1 MEKAQVLKNIGSIGR
16 ASAKLTKDIQATAV
30 GCVEHAVKHGDVTLA
45 DQLVDAL
52 GKGLRKASLRAWFEK
67 NAPMFIAK
75 GKDKF
80 SFDPTRKGE
89 WNQDREDT
97 LLATPWEEAKP
108 EEKDCLNL
116 RRIRV
121 IRQVHEACRVNVQR
135 RTGHTS
141 QPRDDRLPCT
151 RKCYIPRCHRKQ
163 GTYRYAS
170 RLRSGRNLK
179 PANVWALDYHLEVI

>member
-45 DQLVDAL
+45 DQLVDAI

-80 SFDPTRKGE
+80 SFDPTRKGTWDQE
-89 WNQDREDT
+89 REDT
-97 LLATPWEEAKP
+97 LLALPWEEAKP
-108 EEKDCLNL
+108 EEKIVSIFDVSESFDKFMKRVESMSKDAQVTL
-116 RRIRV
+116 RNREMIDFLVHASATYHDAMANKARID
-121 IRQVHEACRVNVQR
+121 
-135 RTGHTS
+135 T
-141 QPRDDRLPCT
+141 
-151 RKCYIPRCHRKQ
+151 
-163 GTYRYAS
+163 
-170 RLRSGRNLK
+170 
-179 PANVWALDYHLEVI
+179 PAA

>member
-16 ASAKLTKDIQATAV
+16 ASKKLTTDIQNTAV

-52 GKGLRKASLRAWFEK
+52 GKGMRKASLRAWFEK

-108 EEKDCLNL
+108 EEKIVSIFDVSESFDKFMKRVESMSKDAQVTL
-116 RRIRV
+116 RNREMIDFLVHASATYHDAMASKARID
-121 IRQVHEACRVNVQR
+121 
-135 RTGHTS
+135 T
-141 QPRDDRLPCT
+141 
-151 RKCYIPRCHRKQ
+151 
-163 GTYRYAS
+163 
-170 RLRSGRNLK
+170 
-179 PANVWALDYHLEVI
+179 PAA

>member
-30 GCVEHAVKHGDVTLA
+30 GCVEHAVNHGDVTLA

-80 SFDPTRKGE
+80 SFDPTRKGVWDAE
-89 WNQDREDT
+89 REAS
-97 LLATPWEEAKP
+97 LLALPWEEAKP
-108 EEKDCLNL
+108 EEKVVSIFDVSESFDKFMKRVESMSKDAEVTL
-116 RRIRV
+116 RNREMIDFLVHASATYHDAIASKARID
-121 IRQVHEACRVNVQR
+121 
-135 RTGHTS
+135 T
-141 QPRDDRLPCT
+141 
-151 RKCYIPRCHRKQ
+151 
-163 GTYRYAS
+163 
-170 RLRSGRNLK
+170 
-179 PANVWALDYHLEVI
+179 PAA

>member
-80 SFDPTRKGE
+80 SFDPTRKGVWDSE
-89 WNQDREDT
+89 REDT
-97 LLATPWEEAKP
+97 LLALPWEEAKP
-108 EEKDCLNL
+108 EEKIVSVFDVSESFDKFMKRVESMVKDTEVTVRNRELMDML
-116 RRIRV
+116 IQASAEFHSDKALKARID
-121 IRQVHEACRVNVQR
+121 
-135 RTGHTS
+135 T
-141 QPRDDRLPCT
+141 
-151 RKCYIPRCHRKQ
+151 
-163 GTYRYAS
+163 
-170 RLRSGRNLK
+170 
-179 PANVWALDYHLEVI
+179 PAA

>member
-16 ASAKLTKDIQATAV
+16 ASAKLTTDIQATAV

-108 EEKDCLNL
+108 EEKIVSIFDVSESFDKFMKRVESMSKDAQVTL
-116 RRIRV
+116 RNREMIDFLVHARATYHDAIASKARID
-121 IRQVHEACRVNVQR
+121 
-135 RTGHTS
+135 T
-141 QPRDDRLPCT
+141 
-151 RKCYIPRCHRKQ
+151 
-163 GTYRYAS
+163 
-170 RLRSGRNLK
+170 
-179 PANVWALDYHLEVI
+179 PAA

>member
-80 SFDPTRKGE
+80 SFDPTRKGTWDQE
-89 WNQDREDT
+89 REDT
-97 LLATPWEEAKP
+97 LLALPWEEAKP
-108 EEKDCLNL
+108 EEKIVSVFDVSESFDKFMKRVESMSKDAQVTL
-116 RRIRV
+116 RNREMIDFL
-121 IRQVHEACRVNVQR
+121 VHASATYHDAIANKA
-135 RTGHTS
+135 
-141 QPRDDRLPCT
+141 RLDT
-151 RKCYIPRCHRKQ
+151 
-163 GTYRYAS
+163 
-170 RLRSGRNLK
+170 
-179 PANVWALDYHLEVI
+179 PAV

>member
-80 SFDPTRKGE
+80 SFDPTRKGT
-89 WNQDREDT
+89 WDQDREDT
-97 LLATPWEEAKP
+97 LMALPWEEAKP
-108 EEKDCLNL
+108 EEKIVSIFDVSESFDKFMKRVESMSKDAQVTL
-116 RRIRV
+116 RNREMIDFLVHASATYHDAIANKARID
-121 IRQVHEACRVNVQR
+121 
-135 RTGHTS
+135 T
-141 QPRDDRLPCT
+141 
-151 RKCYIPRCHRKQ
+151 
-163 GTYRYAS
+163 
-170 RLRSGRNLK
+170 
-179 PANVWALDYHLEVI
+179 PAA

>member
-45 DQLVDAL
+45 DQLVDAI

-80 SFDPTRKGE
+80 SFDPTRKGT
-89 WNQDREDT
+89 WDQDREDT
-97 LLATPWEEAKP
+97 LMALPWEEAKP
-108 EEKDCLNL
+108 EEKVVSIFDVSESFDKFMKRVESMSKDAEVTL
-116 RRIRV
+116 RNREMIDFLVHASATYHDAIASKARID
-121 IRQVHEACRVNVQR
+121 
-135 RTGHTS
+135 T
-141 QPRDDRLPCT
+141 
-151 RKCYIPRCHRKQ
+151 
-163 GTYRYAS
+163 
-170 RLRSGRNLK
+170 
-179 PANVWALDYHLEVI
+179 PAA

>member
-80 SFDPTRKGE
+80 SFDPTRKGT
-89 WNQDREDT
+89 WDQDREDT
-97 LLATPWEEAKP
+97 LMALPWEEAKP
-108 EEKDCLNL
+108 EEKIVSIFDVSESFDKFMKRVESMSKDAEVTL
-116 RRIRV
+116 RNREMIDFLVHASATYHDAIANKARID
-121 IRQVHEACRVNVQR
+121 
-135 RTGHTS
+135 T
-141 QPRDDRLPCT
+141 
-151 RKCYIPRCHRKQ
+151 
-163 GTYRYAS
+163 
-170 RLRSGRNLK
+170 
-179 PANVWALDYHLEVI
+179 PAA

>member
-45 DQLVDAL
+45 DQLVDAI

-97 LLATPWEEAKP
+97 LMALPWEEAKP
-108 EEKDCLNL
+108 EEKVVSIFDVSESFDKFMKRVESMSKDAQVTL
-116 RRIRV
+116 RNREMIDFLVHASATYHDAIASKARID
-121 IRQVHEACRVNVQR
+121 
-135 RTGHTS
+135 T
-141 QPRDDRLPCT
+141 
-151 RKCYIPRCHRKQ
+151 
-163 GTYRYAS
+163 
-170 RLRSGRNLK
+170 
-179 PANVWALDYHLEVI
+179 PAA

>member
-30 GCVEHAVKHGDVTLA
+30 GCVEHAVNHGDVTLA

-80 SFDPTRKGE
+80 SFDSTRKGVWDAE
-89 WNQDREDT
+89 REAS
-97 LLATPWEEAKP
+97 LLALPWEEAKP
-108 EEKDCLNL
+108 EEKVVSVFDVSESFDKFMK
-116 RRIRV
+116 RIESMTKDSEMTIRNRQLIDFLASASAEYHTQIAMQTRV
-121 IRQVHEACRVNVQR
+121 AE
-135 RTGHTS
+135 
-141 QPRDDRLPCT
+141 
-151 RKCYIPRCHRKQ
+151 
-163 GTYRYAS
+163 
-170 RLRSGRNLK
+170 
-179 PANVWALDYHLEVI
+179 

>member
-80 SFDPTRKGE
+80 SFDPTRKGT
-89 WNQDREDT
+89 WDQDREDT
-97 LLATPWEEAKP
+97 LLALPWEEAKP
-108 EEKDCLNL
+108 EEKIVSIFDVSESFDKFMKRVESMSKDAQVTL
-116 RRIRV
+116 RNREMIDFLVHASATYHDAIANKARID
-121 IRQVHEACRVNVQR
+121 
-135 RTGHTS
+135 T
-141 QPRDDRLPCT
+141 
-151 RKCYIPRCHRKQ
+151 
-163 GTYRYAS
+163 
-170 RLRSGRNLK
+170 
-179 PANVWALDYHLEVI
+179 PAA

>member
-80 SFDPTRKGE
+80 SFDPTRKGT
-89 WNQDREDT
+89 WDQDREDT
-97 LLATPWEEAKP
+97 LMALPWEEAKP
-108 EEKDCLNL
+108 EEKIVSIFDVSESFDKFMKRVESMSKDAEVTL
-116 RRIRV
+116 RNREMIDFLVHASATYHDAMASKARID
-121 IRQVHEACRVNVQR
+121 
-135 RTGHTS
+135 T
-141 QPRDDRLPCT
+141 
-151 RKCYIPRCHRKQ
+151 
-163 GTYRYAS
+163 
-170 RLRSGRNLK
+170 
-179 PANVWALDYHLEVI
+179 PAA

>member
-80 SFDPTRKGE
+80 SFDPTRKGT
-89 WNQDREDT
+89 WDQDREDT
-97 LLATPWEEAKP
+97 LMALPWEEAKP
-108 EEKDCLNL
+108 EEKIVSIFDVSESFDKFMKRVESMSKDAQVTL
-116 RRIRV
+116 RNREMIDFLVHASATYHDAIASKARID
-121 IRQVHEACRVNVQR
+121 
-135 RTGHTS
+135 T
-141 QPRDDRLPCT
+141 
-151 RKCYIPRCHRKQ
+151 
-163 GTYRYAS
+163 
-170 RLRSGRNLK
+170 
-179 PANVWALDYHLEVI
+179 PAA

>member
-45 DQLVDAL
+45 DQLVDAI

-80 SFDPTRKGE
+80 SFDPTRKGT
-89 WNQDREDT
+89 WDQDREDT
-97 LLATPWEEAKP
+97 LMALPWEEAKP
-108 EEKDCLNL
+108 EEKVISIFDVSESFDKFMKRVESMSKDAQVTL
-116 RRIRV
+116 RNREMIDFLVHASATYHDAIASKARID
-121 IRQVHEACRVNVQR
+121 
-135 RTGHTS
+135 T
-141 QPRDDRLPCT
+141 
-151 RKCYIPRCHRKQ
+151 
-163 GTYRYAS
+163 
-170 RLRSGRNLK
+170 
-179 PANVWALDYHLEVI
+179 PAA

>member
-97 LLATPWEEAKP
+97 LMALPWEEAKP
-108 EEKDCLNL
+108 EEKIVSIFDVSESFDKFMKRVESMSKDAQVTL
-116 RRIRV
+116 RNREMIDFLVHASATYHDAIASKARID
-121 IRQVHEACRVNVQR
+121 
-135 RTGHTS
+135 T
-141 QPRDDRLPCT
+141 
-151 RKCYIPRCHRKQ
+151 
-163 GTYRYAS
+163 
-170 RLRSGRNLK
+170 
-179 PANVWALDYHLEVI
+179 PAA

>member
-89 WNQDREDT
+89 WNQEREDT
-97 LLATPWEEAKP
+97 LLALPWEEAKP
-108 EEKDCLNL
+108 EEKIVSIFDVSESFDKFMKRVDSMSKDAEVTL
-116 RRIRV
+116 RNREMIDFL
-121 IRQVHEACRVNVQR
+121 VHASATYHDAIANKA
-135 RTGHTS
+135 
-141 QPRDDRLPCT
+141 RLDT
-151 RKCYIPRCHRKQ
+151 
-163 GTYRYAS
+163 
-170 RLRSGRNLK
+170 
-179 PANVWALDYHLEVI
+179 PAA

>member
-1 MEKAQVLKNIGSIGR
+1 MEKAQVLKNIGLIGR
-16 ASAKLTKDIQATAV
+16 KSTSLTKDIQITAV
-30 GCVEHAVKHGDVTLA
+30 GCAEHAVKHGDVTLA

-108 EEKDCLNL
+108 EEKIVSIFDVSESFDKFMKRVESMSKDAQVTL
-116 RRIRV
+116 RNREMIDFLVHASATYHDAIANKARID
-121 IRQVHEACRVNVQR
+121 
-135 RTGHTS
+135 T
-141 QPRDDRLPCT
+141 
-151 RKCYIPRCHRKQ
+151 
-163 GTYRYAS
+163 
-170 RLRSGRNLK
+170 
-179 PANVWALDYHLEVI
+179 PAA

>member
-80 SFDPTRKGE
+80 SFDPTRKGT
-89 WNQDREDT
+89 WDQDREDT

-108 EEKDCLNL
+108 EEKIVSIFDVSESFDKFMKRVESMSKDSEVTMRNREMIDFLVHASATYHDAIARNA
-116 RRIRV
+116 RID
-121 IRQVHEACRVNVQR
+121 
-135 RTGHTS
+135 T
-141 QPRDDRLPCT
+141 
-151 RKCYIPRCHRKQ
+151 
-163 GTYRYAS
+163 
-170 RLRSGRNLK
+170 
-179 PANVWALDYHLEVI
+179 PAV

>member
-80 SFDPTRKGE
+80 SFDPTRKGT
-89 WNQDREDT
+89 WDQDREDT
-97 LLATPWEEAKP
+97 LLALPWEEAKP
-108 EEKDCLNL
+108 EEKIVSIFDVSESFDKFMKRVESMSKDAQVTL
-116 RRIRV
+116 RNREMIDFLVHASATYHDAIASKARID
-121 IRQVHEACRVNVQR
+121 
-135 RTGHTS
+135 T
-141 QPRDDRLPCT
+141 
-151 RKCYIPRCHRKQ
+151 
-163 GTYRYAS
+163 
-170 RLRSGRNLK
+170 
-179 PANVWALDYHLEVI
+179 PAA

>member
-89 WNQDREDT
+89 WNQEREDT

-108 EEKDCLNL
+108 EEKIVSIFDVSESFDKFMKRVESMSKDAQVTL
-116 RRIRV
+116 RNREMIDFLVHASATYHDAIANKARID
-121 IRQVHEACRVNVQR
+121 
-135 RTGHTS
+135 T
-141 QPRDDRLPCT
+141 
-151 RKCYIPRCHRKQ
+151 
-163 GTYRYAS
+163 
-170 RLRSGRNLK
+170 
-179 PANVWALDYHLEVI
+179 PAA

>member
-80 SFDPTRKGE
+80 SFDPTRKGVWDAE
-89 WNQDREDT
+89 REAS
-97 LLATPWEEAKP
+97 LLALPS
-108 EEKDCLNL
+108 EEKVVSIFDVSESFDKFMKRVESMSKDAQVTL
-116 RRIRV
+116 RNREMIDFLVHASATYHDAIAKQARV
-121 IRQVHEACRVNVQR
+121 ATPE
-135 RTGHTS
+135 
-141 QPRDDRLPCT
+141 
-151 RKCYIPRCHRKQ
+151 
-163 GTYRYAS
+163 
-170 RLRSGRNLK
+170 
-179 PANVWALDYHLEVI
+179 